1 MFHSGDEEETSN
13 NPSNALFLGVVGVVL
28 PCLVSVPVRS
38 FIYVD
43 KCWQPGATEAGLQLE
58 QRSADTA
65 DIELDTDTETAE
77 VARAEDSRARRI
89 SRVVRRALRTR
100 TRRPPT
106 NFYTNRGHQQAPVL
120 GPRPSRAYS
129 LYDLRDLA
137 AAAGSAAA
145 EVEEAAG
152 LPPSYS
158 AAVGLDQ
165 LPPSYSDTAVTRLR
179 LGPYVVLL
187 ENRQIHAFR
196 K

>member
-1 MFHSGDEEETSN
+1 M
-13 NPSNALFLGVVGVVL
+13 VL

-43 KCWQPGATEAGLQLE
+43 KCWQPGTTEAGQQLE
-58 QRSADTA
+58 QRSDM
-65 DIELDTDTETAE
+65 ELDTDTETAE

-89 SRVVRRALRTR
+89 SRAVRRALRTR

-106 NFYTNRGHQQAPVL
+106 NIYTNRGHHQAAAP
-120 GPRPSRAYS
+120 GPRPGRAYS

-137 AAAGSAAA
+137 AAAGSAEA
-145 EVEEAAG
+145 EEAAG

-158 AAVGLDQ
+158 EAAGLDQ
-165 LPPSYSDTAVTRLR
+165 PPPSYSDTAVTRLR